1 MTAPEVPMA
10 EKKQPRPWTPHEER
24 IGSVVVKLMSKANTW
39 VFRATGGRLGA
50 KFLRGAP
57 ICLVTTI
64 GRKSGEP
71 RVAPLLYL
79 QDGASVVLVAS
90 KGGMS
95 HHPLWYRNLQANPA
109 VEVEIGTDKVPMTAR
124 TASDAEKQTLWPRLV
139 AMYPDYDD
147 YQARTTRNIPV
158 LILSPS

>member
-1 MTAPEVPMA
+1 MSKPAPP
-10 EKKQPRPWTPHEER
+10 PWTPSQER
-24 IGSVVVKLMSKANTW
+24 WGNVVVKWMSAANTW
-39 VFRATGGRLGA
+39 VYRLTGGWLGG

-57 ICLVTTI
+57 VMLLITK

-71 RVAPLLYL
+71 RTAPLLYL
-79 QDGASVVLVAS
+79 QRGDDIVIVAS

-95 HHPLWYRNLQANPA
+95 KHPLWFRNLEAEPRC
-109 VEVEIGTDKVPMTAR
+109 EVEIGRVTRPMIAR
-124 TASDAEKQTLWPRLV
+124 RANDAEKAALWPSLV

-158 LILSPS
+158 LILSPA